1 MSSLPYSYLRF
12 RTRMARHALRQFVA
26 SLQSSLEIVLL
37 AFAPVVLG
45 LIACIALP
53 GLLAA
58 TQPWPQALALFGG
71 QVLLASAP
79 VWLLR
84 KRLHPAEV
92 IVWSRPLPIP
102 PRQRWAADA
111 AVAGMIV
118 GPLTLA
124 YVASSAIW
132 LYQWPDW
139 LRPAAPQSLLLTA
152 LSLLLAW
159 TISTL
164 ILARRIRMPAA
175 RKSGRPRAV
184 PAAYVPRGPG
194 ATSQAHGSPA
204 RPMSPAPLAPAAPS
218 APAASSTRLAPFAS
232 PTSAPSGAPR
242 ALRPLTLAYYWRQLF
257 WHPFWRAEN
266 VVGVQQTLLL
276 ASALV
281 SVAVWLWHPPL
292 VPPALWGA
300 CAALSLI
307 LLTDRGDK
315 AVAEQIALLRP
326 IAAGWP
332 LQADLL
338 FRCAML
344 FSLLPGLCVMA
355 GFALAALSRAS
366 ADFSQTV
373 AIVWLCFAGLAQIA
387 IVSLRRLS
395 VRGRVGLVI
404 GAIIILTAI
413 GSELWN

>member
-1 MSSLPYSYLRF
+1 MNNPPYSYLRF
-12 RTRMARHALRQFVA
+12 RTRMAHHALLRFAA
-26 SLQSSLEIVLL
+26 SLQSSLEIILL
-37 AFAPVVLG
+37 GFAPVLLG

-58 TQPWPQALALFGG
+58 TQPWPQALALFAG
-71 QVLLASAP
+71 QVLVASAP

-92 IVWSRPLPIP
+92 LVWSRPLPIP
-102 PRQRWAADA
+102 PRQRWIADA

-118 GPLTLA
+118 GPMTLA
-124 YVASSAIW
+124 YAVSTAIW

-139 LRPAAPQSLLLTA
+139 LRPAAPRALMLTL

-159 TISTL
+159 SFSTW
-164 ILARRIRMPAA
+164 ILARRARMPAA
-175 RKSGRPRAV
+175 RKPGRARAV
-184 PAAYVPRGPG
+184 ATSYVPRQQQRMLLP
-194 ATSQAHGSPA
+194 
-204 RPMSPAPLAPAAPS
+204 
-218 APAASSTRLAPFAS
+218 
-232 PTSAPSGAPR
+232 
-242 ALRPLTLAYYWRQLF
+242 YYWRQLF

-266 VVGVQQTLLL
+266 VVGIQQTLLL
-276 ASALV
+276 AGSLL
-281 SVAVWLWHPPL
+281 SVAVWLWRPPL

-300 CAALSLI
+300 CAALSLM

-326 IAAGWP
+326 VAAGWP
-332 LQADLL
+332 LRPERL

-355 GFALAALSRAS
+355 CFALSTLGGAIKGYSH
-366 ADFSQTV
+366 TV
-373 AIVWLCFAGLAQIA
+373 AIVWLCFAGLAQLA
-387 IVSLRRLS
+387 VVSLRKVS

>member
-1 MSSLPYSYLRF
+1 MSSLPYSYSYPRF

-37 AFAPVVLG
+37 AFAPMMLG

-58 TQPWPQALALFGG
+58 TQPRPQALALFGG

-92 IVWSRPLPIP
+92 IVWSRPLPIT
-102 PRQRWAADA
+102 PRQRWIADA

-124 YVASSAIW
+124 YIVSTAIW

-139 LRPAAPQSLLLTA
+139 LRPAAPQALLLTV

-159 TISTL
+159 SISTL
-164 ILARRIRMPAA
+164 ILARRARVPAA
-175 RKSGRPRAV
+175 GKPGRPRAV
-184 PAAYVPRGPG
+184 PAVYAPRGP
-194 ATSQAHGSPA
+194 
-204 RPMSPAPLAPAAPS
+204 
-218 APAASSTRLAPFAS
+218 
-232 PTSAPSGAPR
+232 APR
-242 ALRPLTLAYYWRQLF
+242 AWRPLTLAYYWRQLF

-276 ASALV
+276 AGALL
-281 SVAVWLWHPPL
+281 SIAVWLWRPPL
-292 VPPALWGA
+292 LPPALWGA
-300 CAALSLI
+300 CAALSLM

-344 FSLLPGLCVMA
+344 FSLLPGLCVTA
-355 GFALAALSRAS
+355 CFALAALSRAPANVS
-366 ADFSQTV
+366 HSV
-373 AIVWLCFAGLAQIA
+373 AVVWLGFAGLAQIA

-395 VRGRVGLVI
+395 VRGRVGLVF